1 MYAYTD
7 THLKR
12 NEANTWRIEETAEQ
26 MNKKYHLC
34 VTMCDILLLQ
44 KWGALS
50 LKPCFL
56 KLSLSPELRA
66 QLSGNIMMAEEQDHE
81 GLVCASG
88 GEGDTVGD

>member
-1 MYAYTD
+1 MYVYTA
-7 THLKR
+7 TQLER

-26 MNKKYHLC
+26 MNKKYCLC
-34 VTMCDILLLQ
+34 VMMCDILLLQ

-56 KLSLSPELRA
+56 KLSLSPKPRA

-81 GLVCASG
+81 GLVGASG

>member
-1 MYAYTD
+1 MYAYTA

-44 KWGALS
+44 KWGDLS
-50 LKPCFL
+50 LETCFL
-56 KLSLSPELRA
+56 KLSLSPELCA
-66 QLSGNIMMAEEQDHE
+66 QHCGNIMIAEEQDRE
-81 GLVCASG
+81 GLVGASG
-88 GEGDTVGD
+88 GEGDTDGD

>member
-1 MYAYTD
+1 MYAYTA

-50 LKPCFL
+50 LKSCFL
-56 KLSLSPELRA
+56 KLSHSSELRA
-66 QLSGNIMMAEEQDHE
+66 QLSGNIMTAEEQDHE
-81 GLVCASG
+81 GPVDASG
-88 GEGDTVGD
+88 GKGDTVGD

>member
-1 MYAYTD
+1 MYVYTA
-7 THLKR
+7 TQLKR

-50 LKPCFL
+50 LEPCFL

-81 GLVCASG
+81 GLVGASG

>member
-1 MYAYTD
+1 MYVYTA

-81 GLVCASG
+81 GLVGASG